1 MSGRRTNLGLLLAL
15 VVATVTGWA
24 AFAIGSAAGGPVV
37 IAHGVAGLAVVVLTP
52 WKQRIAR
59 RGLRRRRISRW
70 PGVGLSIVIVV
81 TVVTGVLHAAGGRPP
96 GGLTFMQVH
105 VGAALAALPLVV
117 WHVVAHPVQPRRT
130 DLDRRSLLRAGT
142 VTVGA
147 AATWLTADGLYR
159 LGNRPVRRFT
169 GSHERGTDDP
179 ARMPV
184 TQWLFDDVPVIDPSS
199 WTLAVSQDHAVR
211 RLTLDALRAHDQVD
225 RRAVLDCTGGWYAE
239 QTWTG
244 VPLTALVD
252 PRPGRRIVVTSATG
266 YSRVFPLPAAADL
279 LLAVA
284 VAGAP
289 LSTGHGAPARLV
301 APGRRGFWWVKW
313 VSAITVDDV
322 APWRQPPFPL
332 Q

>member
-1 MSGRRTNLGLLLAL
+1 MSDRRTNLGLLAAL
-15 VVATVTGWA
+15 VVATVTGVA
-24 AFAIGSAAGGPVV
+24 AFAAGTAAGRPVV
-37 IAHGVAGLAVVVLTP
+37 VAHGLAGLAVVVLTP

-59 RGLRRRRISRW
+59 RGLRRRRATRW
-70 PGVGLSIVIVV
+70 VGVGLSVLVLIAVA
-81 TVVTGVLHAAGGRPP
+81 TGVLHAAGGRPP
-96 GGLTFMQVH
+96 GGVTAMQAH
-105 VGAALAALPLVV
+105 VGAALAALPLVI
-117 WHVVAHPVQPRRT
+117 WHTIAHPVRPRRA
-130 DLDRRSLLRAGT
+130 DLSRRSLLRAGL
-142 VTVGA
+142 VAVVA
-147 AATWLTADGLYR
+147 AAAWRAADGLYV
-159 LGNRPVRRFT
+159 LGGRPARRFT

-184 TQWLFDDVPVIDPSS
+184 TQWLFDDVPVIEPAA
-199 WTLAVSQDHAVR
+199 WTLAVAQGGAVR
-211 RLTLDALRAHDQVD
+211 RLTLDALRAHDPVD
-225 RRAVLDCTGGWYAE
+225 LRAVLDCTGGWYAA

-244 VPLTALVD
+244 VPLPALVD
-252 PRPGRRIVVTSATG
+252 VRTGRRIVVTSATG
-266 YSRVFPLPAAADL
+266 YARAFPLADAADL

-313 VSAITVDDV
+313 VTGITVDDA